1 MNLGAPFA
9 CFVVA
14 VSSAAGAAAFAA
26 AGFFVGA
33 GVTCLPGGASVA
45 VAAVDAAGRGGA
57 WVVGC
62 FVAESYCMLDADLG
76 GVTKGVGLH
85 VCT

>member
-1 MNLGAPFA
+1 MKTAVNPGAPFA
-9 CFVVA
+9 GFVVA
-14 VSSAAGAAAFAA
+14 VPSAAGAAAFAA

-57 WVVGC
+57 WLGVLWRSRTAC
-62 FVAESYCMLDADLG
+62 WMLTWG
-76 GVTKGVGLH
+76 GGY
-85 VCT
+85 